1 MEPDIYT
8 SHIILL
14 VISEVRYTLFSEVRY
29 TYDINFL
36 LNFLYLYK
44 MQDI

>member
-14 VISEVRYTLFSEVRY
+14 FISEVRY

-36 LNFLYLYK
+36 INFLYLYK